1 MLTRVCAFVACVA
14 VLAGCKVDADLT
26 ITTRGDGTGTIEMEI
41 TLDAEAVARVET
53 NGRTLDTAFAL
64 DDLRAAGWEISPWT
78 RAEDGSAAIVLTH
91 GYSGED
97 ELDQRIGELVGPTNL
112 VRDVEL
118 TRQRGI
124 LRDRDELSVDVDLRA
139 AGAGIAEDPELA
151 AALEASGLDV
161 ATLDQQLQAELRDG
175 LTVQVTVE
183 VPGDRAE
190 TVTVVPGDEER
201 ATAAHSSFDSGKLT
215 WFVIAGILVFLA
227 LLLYL
232 AASVGARR
240 ERARRPFEYERTPLM

>member
-1 MLTRVCAFVACVA
+1 VCAVVACVA

-26 ITTRGDGTGTIEMEI
+26 ITTRGDGTGTVEMEI
-41 TLDAEAVARVET
+41 ILDAEAVARVEAD
-53 NGRTLDTAFAL
+53 GRTLDTAFSL
-64 DDLRAAGWEISPWT
+64 DDLRSAGWEISPWT
-78 RAEDGSAAIVLTH
+78 RAEDGSAAIVFTH

-97 ELDQRIGELVGPTNL
+97 ELEQRIDELVGPTNL

-139 AGAGIAEDPELA
+139 VGAGIQADPELA
-151 AALEASGLDV
+151 AALQASGLDV
-161 ATLDQQLQAELRDG
+161 ATLDEQLEAELREA
-175 LTVQVTVE
+175 LTLDVTVE
-183 VPGDRAE
+183 VPGGRTE
-190 TVTVVPGDEER
+190 TVSVGPGDEER
-201 ATAAHSSFDSGKLT
+201 ATAARSSFDSGKMT

-232 AASVGARR
+232 AANVGARR
-240 ERARRPFEYERTPLM
+240 ERARRPVEYERTPLM